1 MRIIQPSNEVYS
13 QASHEAHDEDLNHVI
28 ELYDFPST
36 FKTEDLFTG
45 NYLGMLM
52 TKFIFNYNLFI
63 IKP

>member
-45 NYLGMLM
+45 NYLGMLIDEIH
-52 TKFIFNYNLFI
+52 F
-63 IKP
+63 

>member
-1 MRIIQPSNEVYS
+1 VRIIQPSNEVYS

-45 NYLGMLM
+45 NYLGMLIDEIH
-52 TKFIFNYNLFI
+52 F
-63 IKP
+63 